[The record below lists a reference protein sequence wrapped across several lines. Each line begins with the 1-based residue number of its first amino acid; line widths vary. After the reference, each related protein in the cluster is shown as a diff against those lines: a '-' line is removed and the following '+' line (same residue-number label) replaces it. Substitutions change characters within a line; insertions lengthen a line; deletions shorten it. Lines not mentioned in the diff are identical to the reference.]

1 MNANEYIN
9 GMADL
14 IRTTSAEYVKVED
27 VNGNRKRIAA
37 KFHSVSEMNSEMK
50 KAFIANAETLKA
62 LNAGLKALRA
72 TGEIKSASQGYAP
85 LVLERAIEFR
95 MDFGF

>member
-9 GMADL
+9 EMANL
-14 IRTTSAEYVKVED
+14 IRTTGAEYVRVED
-27 VNGNRKRIAA
+27 VSGRKRIAA

-72 TGEIKSASQGYAP
+72 SGEIKSATNCWAP
-85 LVLERAIEFR
+85 TLLEGGIELR

>member
-14 IRTTSAEYVKVED
+14 IRTTGAEVKIED
-27 VNGNRKRIAA
+27 IDGKKRIAA
-37 KFHSVSEMNSEMK
+37 KFHNVDELRSEMK
-50 KAFIANAETLKA
+50 KAFTANMETLQN

-72 TGEIKSASQGYAP
+72 SGEIKSATQGYAP
-85 LVLERAIEFR
+85 LVLDHAIEYR

>member
-14 IRTTSAEYVKVED
+14 LRTTSAEVKVED
-27 VNGNRKRIAA
+27 IDGRKRIAA

-85 LVLERAIEFR
+85 LVLERAIEYR

>member
-14 IRTTSAEYVKVED
+14 IRTTGADVRIED
-27 VNGNRKRIAA
+27 VDGKKRIAA
-37 KFHSVSEMNSEMK
+37 RFPNLDAMRSEMK
-50 KAFIANAETLKA
+50 KVFSANAETLRA

-72 TGEIKSASQGYAP
+72 SGEIKSATQGYAP
-85 LVLERAIEFR
+85 LVLEHAVEYR
-95 MDFGF
+95 MDFGM

>member
-14 IRTTSAEYVKVED
+14 IRTTGADVRIED
-27 VNGNRKRIAA
+27 IDGRRRIAA
-37 KFHSVSEMNSEMK
+37 KSPSVDAMRSEMK
-50 KAFIANAETLKA
+50 KAFTANMETLQN

-72 TGEIKSASQGYAP
+72 SGEIKSATQGYAP
-85 LVLERAIEFR
+85 LVLERTVEYR
-95 MDFGF
+95 MDFGM

>member
-27 VNGNRKRIAA
+27 VNGKKRIAA
-37 KFHSVSEMNSEMK
+37 RFPSVDAMRAEMK
-50 KAFIANAETLKA
+50 KAFTANMETLQA

-72 TGEIKSASQGYAP
+72 SGEIKSATQGYAP
-85 LVLERAIEFR
+85 LVLERAVEYR

>member
-14 IRTTSAEYVKVED
+14 LRTTGADVRIED
-27 VNGNRKRIAA
+27 IDGKKRIAA
-37 KFHSVSEMNSEMK
+37 KFHSVSEMNTEMK
-50 KAFIANAETLKA
+50 KAFTANMETLQA

-72 TGEIKSASQGYAP
+72 SGEIKSATQGHAP
-85 LVLERAIEFR
+85 LVLERAIEYR

>member
-14 IRTTSAEYVKVED
+14 IRTTGAEYVKVENID
-27 VNGNRKRIAA
+27 GKKRIAA

-62 LNAGLKALRA
+62 LNAGLKVLRA
-72 TGEIKSASQGYAP
+72 SGEIKSASNSWAP
-85 LVLERAIEFR
+85 TLLEGGIELR

>member
-9 GMADL
+9 RMADL
-14 IRTTSAEYVKVED
+14 LRTTSAEYVKVED
-27 VNGNRKRIAA
+27 VNGKKRIAA
-37 KFHSVSEMNSEMK
+37 KFHSVSEMNTEMK

-85 LVLERAIEFR
+85 LVLERAIEYR

>member
-14 IRTTSAEYVKVED
+14 LRTTSAEYVKVED
-27 VNGNRKRIAA
+27 ANGRKRIAA
-37 KFHSVSEMNSEMK
+37 KFHSVGEMNSEMK

-72 TGEIKSASQGYAP
+72 SGEIKSATNCWAP
-85 LVLERAIEFR
+85 TLLEGGIELR

>member
-14 IRTTSAEYVKVED
+14 LRTTSADVRIED
-27 VNGNRKRIAA
+27 IDGKKRIAV
-37 KFHSVSEMNSEMK
+37 KFPSVDAMRSEMK
-50 KAFIANAETLKA
+50 KAFIANAETLKT

-85 LVLERAIEFR
+85 LVLERAIEYR

>member
-14 IRTTSAEYVKVED
+14 LRTTSAEYVKVED
-27 VNGNRKRIAA
+27 VNGKKRIAA
-37 KFHSVSEMNSEMK
+37 KFPSVDAMRSEMK
-50 KAFIANAETLKA
+50 KAFTANMETLQA

-72 TGEIKSASQGYAP
+72 SGEIKSATQGYTP
-85 LVLERAIEFR
+85 LALERAIEYR

>member
-9 GMADL
+9 AMADI
-14 IRTTSAEYVKVED
+14 IRATGADVRIED
-27 VNGNRKRIAA
+27 IDGKKRIAA
-37 KFHSVSEMNSEMK
+37 KFHNVDELKSEMK
-50 KAFIANAETLKA
+50 KAFTANMETLQA

-72 TGEIKSASQGYAP
+72 SGEIKSATQGYAP
-85 LVLERAIEFR
+85 LVLEHAVEYR

>member
-14 IRTTSAEYVKVED
+14 IRTTSAEYVKVKD
-27 VNGNRKRIAA
+27 VNGKKRIAA
-37 KFHSVSEMNSEMK
+37 KFHSLGEMNSEMK

-72 TGEIKSASQGYAP
+72 SGEIKSATNCWAP
-85 LVLERAIEFR
+85 ALLEGGIELR

>member
-14 IRTTSAEYVKVED
+14 IRTTGADVRIED
-27 VNGNRKRIAA
+27 IDGRRRIAA
-37 KFHSVSEMNSEMK
+37 KFHNVDELRSEMK
-50 KAFIANAETLKA
+50 KAFTANMETLQT

-72 TGEIKSASQGYAP
+72 SGEIKSATQGYAP
-85 LVLERAIEFR
+85 LVLERAVEYR

>member
-14 IRTTSAEYVKVED
+14 LRT
-27 VNGNRKRIAA
+27 
-37 KFHSVSEMNSEMK
+37 
-50 KAFIANAETLKA
+50 ANAETLKA

-85 LVLERAIEFR
+85 LVLERAIEYR

>member
-14 IRTTSAEYVKVED
+14 LRTTSAEYVKVED
-27 VNGNRKRIAA
+27 IDGRKRIAA
-37 KFHSVSEMNSEMK
+37 KFRSVSEMNSEMK

-72 TGEIKSASQGYAP
+72 TGEIKSATNCWAP
-85 LVLERAIEFR
+85 TLLEGGIELR

>member
-14 IRTTSAEYVKVED
+14 IRATGAD
-27 VNGNRKRIAA
+27 VRIENIDGKKRIAA
-37 KFHSVSEMNSEMK
+37 KFHNVDELRSEMK
-50 KAFIANAETLKA
+50 KAFSANAETLRA

-72 TGEIKSASQGYAP
+72 SGEIKSATQGYAP
-85 LVLERAIEFR
+85 LVLEGGIEYR

>member
-27 VNGNRKRIAA
+27 VNGKKRIAA

-62 LNAGLKALRA
+62 LNAGLKVLRA
-72 TGEIKSASQGYAP
+72 SGEIKSASQGYAP
-85 LVLERAIEFR
+85 LVLARAIEFR
-95 MDFGF
+95 LAFGF

>member
-14 IRTTSAEYVKVED
+14 LRTTSAEYVKVED
-27 VNGNRKRIAA
+27 IDGRKRIAA
-37 KFHSVSEMNSEMK
+37 KFHNVSEMNSEMK

-72 TGEIKSASQGYAP
+72 SGEIKSATNCWAP
-85 LVLERAIEFR
+85 TLLEGGIELR

>member
-9 GMADL
+9 GMAGL
-14 IRTTSAEYVKVED
+14 IRTTGADVRIED
-27 VNGNRKRIAA
+27 IDGKKRIAA
-37 KFHSVSEMNSEMK
+37 KFHSVSEMNTEMK
-50 KAFIANAETLKA
+50 KAFTANMETLQT

-72 TGEIKSASQGYAP
+72 SGEIKSATQGYAP
-85 LVLERAIEFR
+85 LALERAIEYR

>member
-14 IRTTSAEYVKVED
+14 IRTTSADVRIED
-27 VNGNRKRIAA
+27 IDGKKRIAA
-37 KFHSVSEMNSEMK
+37 KFHNVDELKSEMK
-50 KAFIANAETLKA
+50 KAFTANMETLQA

-72 TGEIKSASQGYAP
+72 SGEIKSATQGYAP
-85 LVLERAIEFR
+85 LEHAIEYR
-95 MDFGF
+95 MDFGM

>member
-14 IRTTSAEYVKVED
+14 IRTTGAEYVKVED
-27 VNGNRKRIAA
+27 IDGRKRIAA
-37 KFHSVSEMNSEMK
+37 KFHSVGEMNSEMK

-72 TGEIKSASQGYAP
+72 TGEIKSATNCWAP
-85 LVLERAIEFR
+85 TLLEGGIELR

>member
-14 IRTTSAEYVKVED
+14 IRTTGADVRIED
-27 VNGNRKRIAA
+27 IDGRKRIAA
-37 KFHSVSEMNSEMK
+37 KFHGVSEMNAEMK

-72 TGEIKSASQGYAP
+72 SGEFKSATNCWAP
-85 LVLERAIEFR
+85 TLLEGGIELR

>member
-14 IRTTSAEYVKVED
+14 LRTTSAEYVKVED
-27 VNGNRKRIAA
+27 VNGKKRIAA
-37 KFHSVSEMNSEMK
+37 KFPSVDAMRSEMK
-50 KAFIANAETLKA
+50 KAFTANKETLQA

-85 LVLERAIEFR
+85 LVLERAIEYR
-95 MDFGF
+95 MDFGM

>member
-14 IRTTSAEYVKVED
+14 LRATSAEYVKVED
-27 VNGNRKRIAA
+27 IDGRKRIAA
-37 KFHSVSEMNSEMK
+37 KFHSVSEMNAEMK

-72 TGEIKSASQGYAP
+72 TGEIKSATNCWAP
-85 LVLERAIEFR
+85 TLLEGGIELR
-95 MDFGF
+95 MDFCF

>member
-9 GMADL
+9 GMDDL
-14 IRTTSAEYVKVED
+14 LRTTSAEYVKVED
-27 VNGNRKRIAA
+27 VNGKKRIAA

-72 TGEIKSASQGYAP
+72 SGEIKSASQGYAP
-85 LVLERAIEFR
+85 LVLERAIEYR
-95 MDFGF
+95 MDFVF

>member
-27 VNGNRKRIAA
+27 IDGKKRIAA

-62 LNAGLKALRA
+62 LNAGLRALRA
-72 TGEIKSASQGYAP
+72 SGEIKSATNCWAP
-85 LVLERAIEFR
+85 TLLEGGIEFR

>member
-14 IRTTSAEYVKVED
+14 IRTTSAEYVKIED
-27 VNGNRKRIAA
+27 IDGKKRIAA
-37 KFHSVSEMNSEMK
+37 KFPSVDAMRSEMK
-50 KAFIANAETLKA
+50 KAFTANMETLQA

-72 TGEIKSASQGYAP
+72 SGEIKSASQGYAP
-85 LVLERAIEFR
+85 LVLERAIEYR

>member
-14 IRTTSAEYVKVED
+14 IRTTSAEYVKVENID
-27 VNGNRKRIAA
+27 GKKRIAA
-37 KFHSVSEMNSEMK
+37 KFHSVSEMNAEMK

-72 TGEIKSASQGYAP
+72 SGEIKSASQGYAP
-85 LVLERAIEFR
+85 LVLERAIEYR

>member
-14 IRTTSAEYVKVED
+14 LRTTGADVRIED
-27 VNGNRKRIAA
+27 IDGKKRIAA
-37 KFHSVSEMNSEMK
+37 KFHNVDELRSEMK
-50 KAFIANAETLKA
+50 KAFTANMETLQG

-72 TGEIKSASQGYAP
+72 SGEIKSASQGYAP
-85 LVLERAIEFR
+85 LVLERAVEYR

>member
-14 IRTTSAEYVKVED
+14 IRTTGAEYVKVEGID
-27 VNGNRKRIAA
+27 GKKRIAA
-37 KFHSVSEMNSEMK
+37 KFHSVSEMNAEMK

-72 TGEIKSASQGYAP
+72 SGEIKSASQGYAP
-85 LVLERAIEFR
+85 LVLEHAIEYR

>member
-1 MNANEYIN
+1 MNANEYIK

-14 IRTTSAEYVKVED
+14 LRTTSAEYVRVED
-27 VNGNRKRIAA
+27 INGKKRIAA

-72 TGEIKSASQGYAP
+72 SGEIKSATNGYAP
-85 LVLERAIEFR
+85 TLLEGGIEFR

>member
-14 IRTTSAEYVKVED
+14 LRTTSAEYVKVED
-27 VNGNRKRIAA
+27 IDGRKRIAA
-37 KFHSVSEMNSEMK
+37 KFHNVSEMNSEMK

-72 TGEIKSASQGYAP
+72 SGEIKSATNCWAP
-85 LVLERAIEFR
+85 TLLEGGIELR
-95 MDFGF
+95 MEFGF